1 MPKPTRL
8 LIFYETTMAS
18 LAILVV
24 FILYFE
30 LTLPLTKTQAELLSY
45 IDFSILFIFAV
56 DYLYRFIRAEKKW
69 AFFKDNIFDLIAIIP
84 FDKAFRIARLARLGR
99 LIRLSKLSKVFK
111 LSKLLRIVIFI
122 KKFLSTLGE
131 ILKTN
136 GLIYVMLATVIII
149 FLGALGIMIV
159 EPDIGTFGDSLW
171 WSVVTTTTVG
181 YGDISPKSFGG
192 RIIACLLMLV
202 GIGFLG
208 MITGSI
214 ATYFVSRLSKSEG
227 EKVKSIGDEQIEYI
241 KGKLDIIGD
250 LKEDDIRF
258 LNEMIVELWEMKMK
272 TRESNQ
278 IK

>member
-1 MPKPTRL
+1 MPKPNRL
-8 LIFYETTMAS
+8 IIFYEITMAS
-18 LAILVV
+18 LAILIV
-24 FILYFE
+24 FILYLE
-30 LTLPLTKTQAELLSY
+30 LTTPLTKSQKDLLSY

-111 LSKLLRIVIFI
+111 LSKLLRIAIFI
-122 KKFLSTLGE
+122 KKFFSTLGD

-214 ATYFVSRLSKSEG
+214 ATYFVSRLSESERK
-227 EKVKSIGDEQIEYI
+227 KVKSIGDEQIDYI
-241 KGKLDIIGD
+241 KRRLDNIGD
-250 LKEDDIRF
+250 LKEDDIRS
-258 LNEMIVELWEMKMK
+258 LNELIVQLWEMKVK
-272 TRESNQ
+272 PRES
-278 IK
+278 KPK